1 MTTDGRGGIGS
12 AADIP
17 GEERKGI
24 WSSILDKFR
33 RGSEDDVIANKRKS
47 KPPRP
52 ATGFGAI
59 AQNMSGV
66 GVGDAVGVANRD
78 AVGDAGLMGTATA
91 PMSAPT
97 IGNAGIAI
105 GEGELMTKKT
115 TSFWRRRIE
124 KHPETGRLP
133 VLKRMQ
139 EAIKRGNSSGMPSA
153 PVANATA

>member
-1 MTTDGRGGIGS
+1 MTTDGRGGSGS

-33 RGSEDDVIANKRKS
+33 RGSEDDAIANKRKA
-47 KPPRP
+47 KRPRP
-52 ATGFGAI
+52 AIGLGAL

-66 GVGDAVGVANRD
+66 GVGDAAHD
-78 AVGDAGLMGTATA
+78 ATRDAGLSGA
-91 PMSAPT
+91 ST
-97 IGNAGIAI
+97 IGNVGIVI
-105 GEGELMTKKT
+105 GEGEPMRKKT

-124 KHPETGRLP
+124 ADPESGWLP

-139 EAIKRGNSSGMPSA
+139 EAIKRGNSGAMLSA
-153 PVANATA
+153 PVADATA